1 MMVNVLQR
9 WTTQEIYGK
18 VYVFQVKYSY
28 TSNWNTGD
36 AMFGFAYE

>member
-1 MMVNVLQR
+1 MVNILQR

-18 VYVFQVKYSY
+18 VFQVTYSY